1 MNRKDFLYLYDNIDI
16 QYLNDDVIDSNVDIL
31 MDIYNKLKKIYLSL
45 EDIELEHI
53 KVENAQRIIDMLR
66 NKFDYMTLIKFI
78 GNTKGVYSIEYDDI
92 KFYYLMNSKKQ
103 YEKDKKLINK
113 LFKIALTLY
122 KFQNNKK
129 GKTITILWIP
139 IDKNRDFEFDL
150 IEEETLREVNQNF
163 GAFTASGLTFD
174 NTTIITRYEEIEK
187 LLLHELIHNFNLD
200 GHHCNSNL
208 RNFKKIYNN
217 NKFDNYEYSYDFY
230 ESYTE
235 LLSSYFNI
243 LFSLINRNITN
254 KILKSYIIIEILY
267 SYNVVANLL
276 RINGYNDYE
285 EFLKNPNFKG
295 DICVYEYY
303 YIKAL
308 MYNNFIIYKMK
319 TCFDVE
325 KFYNKILKM
334 DRDDEIMRI
343 IFNIYIKNNNFKYSI
358 V

>member
-1 MNRKDFLYLYDNIDI
+1 
-16 QYLNDDVIDSNVDIL
+16 
-31 MDIYNKLKKIYLSL
+31 MDIYDNFKKIYLSL
-45 EDIELEHI
+45 DNIKLEHI
-53 KVENAQRIIDMLR
+53 QVENGQRIIDILR
-66 NKFDYMTLIKFI
+66 NKFNYMTLIQFI
-78 GNTKGVYSIEYDDI
+78 ENTKGVYSIEYGDI
-92 KFYYLMNSKKQ
+92 TFYYLMNSEKQ
-103 YEKDKKLINK
+103 YKKDKELINK

-122 KFQNNKK
+122 KFQNNKEGEK
-129 GKTITILWIP
+129 ITILWVP

-150 IEEETLREVNQNF
+150 IEEETLKKVNQNF
-163 GAFTASGLTFD
+163 EAFTASGLTFV

-200 GHHCNSNL
+200 GHNCNDQL
-208 RNFKKIYNN
+208 TDFKKNYNN
-217 NKFDNYEYSYDFY
+217 NKFDNYEYCYDFY

-243 LFSLINRNITN
+243 LFSLINRNITK

-276 RINGYNDYE
+276 RINGYTDYE
-285 EFLKNPNFKG
+285 EFLKRPNFKG

-308 MYNNFIIYKMK
+308 MYNNFTMYKIK

-325 KFYNKILKM
+325 PFYNKILEMNK
-334 DRDDEIMRI
+334 DDELMRNV
-343 IFNIYIKNNNFKYSI
+343 FNIYIKNNNFKYSI

>member
-1 MNRKDFLYLYDNIDI
+1 MNRGDFMYLYDNINI

-31 MDIYNKLKKIYLSL
+31 MDIYNNFKKIYLSL
-45 EDIELEHI
+45 ENIELEHI

-66 NKFDYMTLIKFI
+66 NKFDYITLIKFI
-78 GNTKGVYSIEYDDI
+78 ENTKGVYSIEYDNI

-129 GKTITILWIP
+129 GKTITILWVP

-150 IEEETLREVNQNF
+150 IEEDTLKKVNQNF

-243 LFSLINRNITN
+243 LFSLINRNITK
-254 KILKSYIIIEILY
+254 KILKGYIIIEILH

-285 EFLKNPNFKG
+285 DFLKNQNFKG

-308 MYNNFIIYKMK
+308 MYNNFRIYKMK

-325 KFYNKILKM
+325 NFYDKILKIN
-334 DRDDEIMRI
+334 RDDEIMRI
-343 IFNIYIKNNNFKYSI
+343 VFNIYIKNNNFKYSI

>member
-1 MNRKDFLYLYDNIDI
+1 MNRGDFMYLYDNINI

-31 MDIYNKLKKIYLSL
+31 MDIYNNFKKIYLSL
-45 EDIELEHI
+45 ENIELEHI

-66 NKFDYMTLIKFI
+66 NKFDYITLIKFI
-78 GNTKGVYSIEYDDI
+78 ENTKGVYSIEYDNI

-129 GKTITILWIP
+129 GKTITILWVP

-150 IEEETLREVNQNF
+150 IEEDTLKKVNQNF

-208 RNFKKIYNN
+208 SNFKKFYNN
-217 NKFDNYEYSYDFY
+217 NKFNNYEYSYDFY

-243 LFSLINRNITN
+243 LFSLINRNITK
-254 KILKSYIIIEILY
+254 KILKGYIIIEILH

-285 EFLKNPNFKG
+285 DFLKNQNFKG

-308 MYNNFIIYKMK
+308 MYNNFRIYKMK

-325 KFYNKILKM
+325 NFYDKILKIN
-334 DRDDEIMRI
+334 RDDEIMRI
-343 IFNIYIKNNNFKYSI
+343 VFNIYIKNNNFKYSI

>member
-1 MNRKDFLYLYDNIDI
+1 MNRKDFLYLYNNIDI
-16 QYLNDDVIDSNVDIL
+16 QYLNDDIIDSNVDIL
-31 MDIYNKLKKIYLSL
+31 MDIYNNFKKIYLSL
-45 EDIELEHI
+45 EDIKLEHI

-66 NKFDYMTLIKFI
+66 NKFDYMTLNKFI

-129 GKTITILWIP
+129 GKTISILWVP
-139 IDKNRDFEFDL
+139 IDKNRNFEFDL
-150 IEEETLREVNQNF
+150 IDEETLIKSNQNF
-163 GAFTASGLTFD
+163 EAFTASGLTFD

-217 NKFDNYEYSYDFY
+217 NKFDNYEYCYDFY

-243 LFSLINRNITN
+243 LFSLINRNIT
-254 KILKSYIIIEILY
+254 KIILKSYIIIEILY

-276 RINGYNDYE
+276 RINGYNNYE
-285 EFLKNPNFKG
+285 EFLKSQIFKG
-295 DICVYEYY
+295 NICVYEYY

-308 MYNNFIIYKMK
+308 MYNNFKIYKIK
-319 TCFDVE
+319 TCFDAE
-325 KFYNKILKM
+325 QFYHKILKM
-334 DRDDEIMRI
+334 NKDDEIMRI
-343 IFNIYIKNNNFKYSI
+343 IYNFYIKNNNFKYSI

>member
-1 MNRKDFLYLYDNIDI
+1 MNRGDFMYLYDNINI

-31 MDIYNKLKKIYLSL
+31 MDIYNNFKKIYLSL
-45 EDIELEHI
+45 ENIELEHI

-66 NKFDYMTLIKFI
+66 NKFDYITLIKFI
-78 GNTKGVYSIEYDDI
+78 ENTKGVYSIEYDNI

-129 GKTITILWIP
+129 GKTITILWVP

-150 IEEETLREVNQNF
+150 IEEDTLKKVNQNF

-208 RNFKKIYNN
+208 SNFKKFYNN
-217 NKFDNYEYSYDFY
+217 NKFNNYEYSYDFY

-243 LFSLINRNITN
+243 LFSLINRNITK
-254 KILKSYIIIEILY
+254 KILKGYIIIEILH

-276 RINGYNDYE
+276 RINGYNNYE
-285 EFLKNPNFKG
+285 EFLKSQNFKG

-308 MYNNFIIYKMK
+308 MYNNFRIYKMK

-325 KFYNKILKM
+325 NFYDKILKIN
-334 DRDDEIMRI
+334 RDDEIMRI
-343 IFNIYIKNNNFKYSI
+343 VFNIYIKNNNFKYSI